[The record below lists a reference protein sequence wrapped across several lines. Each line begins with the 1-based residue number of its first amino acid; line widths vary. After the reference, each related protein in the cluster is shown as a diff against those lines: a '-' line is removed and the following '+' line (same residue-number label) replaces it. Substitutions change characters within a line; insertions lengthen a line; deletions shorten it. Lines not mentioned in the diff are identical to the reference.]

1 MRCDQL
7 RKELSREKE
16 VLKSVSKS
24 QSRAATADAVGV
36 FLVLVP
42 AGSVFGGDKA
52 GDVAVSKGKVL
63 AMESELLS
71 KSC

>member
-42 AGSVFGGDKA
+42 AGSVFGGDKP